1 MFSKKS
7 KQMEND
13 PLTPP
18 PWPPC
23 RLASGKKL
31 TVSTNLQVI
40 SIQHG
45 SFEVLDPGVLSF
57 EEPLELEIRVIFV
70 EEKDFDVNVIP
81 GRMQV

>member
-1 MFSKKS
+1 M
-7 KQMEND
+7 
-13 PLTPP
+13 PP
-18 PWPPC
+18 NIPISWPC
-23 RLASGKKL
+23 RLAAGKEL

-40 SIQHG
+40 GIQHG

-70 EEKDFDVNVIP
+70 EEKDFNVHVIP

>member
-1 MFSKKS
+1 MILLHRRQTFPSHDHAAWR
-7 KQMEND
+7 Q
-13 PLTPP
+13 
-18 PWPPC
+18 
-23 RLASGKKL
+23 GKKL

-40 SIQHG
+40 GIQHG

-70 EEKDFDVNVIP
+70 EEKDFNVHIIS